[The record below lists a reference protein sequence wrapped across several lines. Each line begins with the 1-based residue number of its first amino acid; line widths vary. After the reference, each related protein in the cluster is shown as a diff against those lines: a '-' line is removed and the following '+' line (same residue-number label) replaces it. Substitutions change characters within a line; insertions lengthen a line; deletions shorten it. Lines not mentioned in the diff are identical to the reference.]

1 MIRTIKEVNELAESQ
16 YTEHVNEFCKRKIV
30 MDVNAKDFAE
40 TFKTVAE
47 TFFLKHGT
55 KREFLYNADNKKV
68 IEQLYY
74 YFTNNDNFNGEH
86 SKGILIAGKNGVG
99 KTVILKSFFEII
111 KMLNIRVVRG
121 YHSKELAAK
130 LVDKEVLIDNL
141 KRPLFIDD
149 LGKESLEANNFGTKI
164 QPIADLISL
173 RYDLGSMT
181 FATTNYNFETLT
193 KFYGIT
199 TTDRFKEMF
208 NIMELGGESFRK

>member
-1 MIRTIKEVNELAESQ
+1 
-16 YTEHVNEFCKRKIV
+16 
-30 MDVNAKDFAE
+30 
-40 TFKTVAE
+40 
-47 TFFLKHGT
+47 
-55 KREFLYNADNKKV
+55 
-68 IEQLYY
+68 
-74 YFTNNDNFNGEH
+74 
-86 SKGILIAGKNGVG
+86 
-99 KTVILKSFFEII
+99 
-111 KMLNIRVVRG
+111 MLNIRVVRG

-130 LVDKEVLIDNL
+130 LVDNEVLIDNL

-181 FATTNYNFETLT
+181 FVTTNYKMETLT

-208 NIMELGGESFRK
+208 NIMELGGESFS